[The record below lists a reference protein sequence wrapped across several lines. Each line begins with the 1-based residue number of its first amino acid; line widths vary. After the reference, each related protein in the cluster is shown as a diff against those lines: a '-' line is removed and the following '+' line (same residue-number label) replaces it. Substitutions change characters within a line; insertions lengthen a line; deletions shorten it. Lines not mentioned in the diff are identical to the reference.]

1 MKISTKVIVLFVV
14 SILVI
19 SLVLTVLN
27 SKFSSDLTEF
37 FADKSYNDLIEARKA
52 DLKDEVD
59 TLNQVMN
66 LVYQNGKKKGL
77 SDEAIKSEIFSVISP
92 IKFFADKSG
101 YIFIYDYEGNVMMHP
116 EKPSLVGKNIIG
128 LKDPR
133 GLPLIEKLIENA
145 KKGGDFLTFGWAKKE
160 GEQPVDKLGYSAGFE
175 PYGWMIG
182 SGIYIDDL
190 QTKIDSERATLNDT
204 NSHNTL
210 TFVVI
215 CVVATIIL
223 IVLALVILNKILI
236 SPIGNIVD
244 TLGHMSADIKE
255 GKGDL
260 TKKLV
265 SDKNDEIAQISNSI
279 NDLTGELRTVIENT
293 KGLSNENS
301 SIAQE
306 LSSTSVQTGKR
317 VEDSTKII
325 AQTTQKAQQIGD
337 EIKDSLE
344 ETNASRQNLEKTGL
358 FIKEVADAVLGLGH
372 DINSAAQTEIE
383 LAEKMRNLTQDT
395 ENVRGI
401 LNVINDIADQTNLLA
416 LNAAIEAARAGDH
429 GKGFAVVADEVRQLA
444 ERTQK
449 SLTEINATI
458 NLIVQEISTSS
469 DQIGENAKRAQDL
482 IKVSGQIEN
491 KVSDMNALMSETLAM
506 SEHAAKD
513 YINTSANI
521 KNVIKSIENVD
532 ALSQQNARSVEE
544 IASAATH
551 LSDMTESLNA
561 NLNKFR
567 T

>member
-19 SLVLTVLN
+19 NLVLTVLN

-66 LVYQNGKKKGL
+66 LVYQNGKKNGL
-77 SDEAIKSEIFSVISP
+77 SDEAIKSEIFSIISP

-372 DINSAAQTEIE
+372 DINSAAQIEIE

>member
-37 FADKSYNDLIEARKA
+37 FADKSYNDLVEARKA

-77 SDEAIKSEIFSVISP
+77 SDEAIKSEIFSIISP

-160 GEQPVDKLGYSAGFE
+160 GEQPVDKLGYSAAFE

-190 QTKIDSERATLNDT
+190 QSKIDSERATLNDT

-337 EIKDSLE
+337 EIRDSLE

>member
-1 MKISTKVIVLFVV
+1 M
-14 SILVI
+14 
-19 SLVLTVLN
+19 
-27 SKFSSDLTEF
+27 
-37 FADKSYNDLIEARKA
+37 
-52 DLKDEVD
+52 
-59 TLNQVMN
+59 
-66 LVYQNGKKKGL
+66 
-77 SDEAIKSEIFSVISP
+77 
-92 IKFFADKSG
+92 
-101 YIFIYDYEGNVMMHP
+101 
-116 EKPSLVGKNIIG
+116 
-128 LKDPR
+128 
-133 GLPLIEKLIENA
+133 PLIEKLIENA

-236 SPIGNIVD
+236 SPIGSIVD

-265 SDKNDEIAQISNSI
+265 SDRNDEIAQISSSI
-279 NDLTGELRTVIENT
+279 NDLTGELRTVIEKT

-532 ALSQQNARSVEE
+532 TLSQQNARSVEE

>member
-1 MKISTKVIVLFVV
+1 
-14 SILVI
+14 
-19 SLVLTVLN
+19 
-27 SKFSSDLTEF
+27 
-37 FADKSYNDLIEARKA
+37 
-52 DLKDEVD
+52 
-59 TLNQVMN
+59 
-66 LVYQNGKKKGL
+66 
-77 SDEAIKSEIFSVISP
+77 
-92 IKFFADKSG
+92 
-101 YIFIYDYEGNVMMHP
+101 
-116 EKPSLVGKNIIG
+116 
-128 LKDPR
+128 
-133 GLPLIEKLIENA
+133 
-145 KKGGDFLTFGWAKKE
+145 
-160 GEQPVDKLGYSAGFE
+160 
-175 PYGWMIG
+175 MIG

>member
-1 MKISTKVIVLFVV
+1 M
-14 SILVI
+14 
-19 SLVLTVLN
+19 
-27 SKFSSDLTEF
+27 
-37 FADKSYNDLIEARKA
+37 
-52 DLKDEVD
+52 
-59 TLNQVMN
+59 
-66 LVYQNGKKKGL
+66 
-77 SDEAIKSEIFSVISP
+77 
-92 IKFFADKSG
+92 
-101 YIFIYDYEGNVMMHP
+101 
-116 EKPSLVGKNIIG
+116 
-128 LKDPR
+128 
-133 GLPLIEKLIENA
+133 
-145 KKGGDFLTFGWAKKE
+145 
-160 GEQPVDKLGYSAGFE
+160 
-175 PYGWMIG
+175 
-182 SGIYIDDL
+182 
-190 QTKIDSERATLNDT
+190 
-204 NSHNTL
+204 
-210 TFVVI
+210 
-215 CVVATIIL
+215 
-223 IVLALVILNKILI
+223 
-236 SPIGNIVD
+236 
-244 TLGHMSADIKE
+244 
-255 GKGDL
+255 
-260 TKKLV
+260 
-265 SDKNDEIAQISNSI
+265 
-279 NDLTGELRTVIENT
+279 
-293 KGLSNENS
+293 
-301 SIAQE
+301 
-306 LSSTSVQTGKR
+306 QTGKR

>member
-1 MKISTKVIVLFVV
+1 MFVV

>member
-1 MKISTKVIVLFVV
+1 MLFVV

>member
-37 FADKSYNDLIEARKA
+37 FADKSYNDLVEARKA

-77 SDEAIKSEIFSVISP
+77 SDEAIKSEIFSIISP
-92 IKFFADKSG
+92 IKFFTDKSG

>member
-1 MKISTKVIVLFVV
+1 VV

>member
-1 MKISTKVIVLFVV
+1 M
-14 SILVI
+14 
-19 SLVLTVLN
+19 
-27 SKFSSDLTEF
+27 
-37 FADKSYNDLIEARKA
+37 
-52 DLKDEVD
+52 
-59 TLNQVMN
+59 
-66 LVYQNGKKKGL
+66 
-77 SDEAIKSEIFSVISP
+77 
-92 IKFFADKSG
+92 
-101 YIFIYDYEGNVMMHP
+101 
-116 EKPSLVGKNIIG
+116 
-128 LKDPR
+128 KDPR

-190 QTKIDSERATLNDT
+190 QAKIDSERTTLNDT

-337 EIKDSLE
+337 EIRDSLE

-521 KNVIKSIENVD
+521 NNVIKSIENVD
-532 ALSQQNARSVEE
+532 TLSQQNARSVEE

>member
-1 MKISTKVIVLFVV
+1 MV

>member
-1 MKISTKVIVLFVV
+1 MV

-506 SEHAAKD
+506 SEHTAKD

>member
-14 SILVI
+14 SMLVI

-77 SDEAIKSEIFSVISP
+77 SDEAIKSEIFSIISP

>member
-1 MKISTKVIVLFVV
+1 M
-14 SILVI
+14 
-19 SLVLTVLN
+19 
-27 SKFSSDLTEF
+27 
-37 FADKSYNDLIEARKA
+37 
-52 DLKDEVD
+52 
-59 TLNQVMN
+59 
-66 LVYQNGKKKGL
+66 
-77 SDEAIKSEIFSVISP
+77 
-92 IKFFADKSG
+92 
-101 YIFIYDYEGNVMMHP
+101 
-116 EKPSLVGKNIIG
+116 
-128 LKDPR
+128 
-133 GLPLIEKLIENA
+133 PLIEKLIENA

-190 QTKIDSERATLNDT
+190 QAKIDSERTTLNDT

-337 EIKDSLE
+337 EIRDSLE

-521 KNVIKSIENVD
+521 NNVIKSIENVD
-532 ALSQQNARSVEE
+532 TLSQQNARSVEE